1 MILDP
6 TTAIVGVIAFGLH
19 VYGKYKEDPVKNKFI
34 PWIAQQLGYVVTSLA
49 FCALGLLMKDEIMEP
64 LGFTKPLT
72 FAFVLCYG
80 AGHLVSRVLG
90 ITAATKSRHA
100 NP

>member
-1 MILDP
+1 MIIDP
-6 TTAIVGVIAFGLH
+6 TTAIVGTIAFGLH
-19 VYGKYKEDPVKNKFI
+19 LYGKFGERTNAEQFF
-34 PWIAQQLGYVVTSLA
+34 PWLSHQLGYVITSIA
-49 FCALGLLMKDEIMEP
+49 FCALGLLMQGEIMEP

-90 ITAATKSRHA
+90 ITAASKARKV
-100 NP
+100 

>member
-6 TTAIVGVIAFGLH
+6 TTAIVGTIAFALH
-19 VYGKYKEDPVKNKFI
+19 VYGRYSERQNAEAFF
-34 PWIAQQLGYVVTSLA
+34 PWLSHQVGYVLTSLA
-49 FCALGLLMKDEIMEP
+49 FCALGLLMQGEIMEP

-90 ITAATKSRHA
+90 INAAAKARKA
-100 NP
+100 

>member
-1 MILDP
+1 MIIEP
-6 TTAIVGVIAFGLH
+6 TTAIVGTIAFGLH
-19 VYGKYKEDPVKNKFI
+19 VYGRYKEDPIVETFVKWAGK
-34 PWIAQQLGYVVTSLA
+34 QLGYIITSVA
-49 FCALGLLMKDEIMEP
+49 FCALGLLMRDEIMEP

-90 ITAATKSRHA
+90 IAEAAKSRKA
-100 NP
+100 

>member
-1 MILDP
+1 MIIEP
-6 TTAIVGVIAFGLH
+6 TTAIVGTIAFALH
-19 VYGKYKEDPVKNKFI
+19 VYGRYQERTANEAFF
-34 PWIAQQLGYVVTSLA
+34 PWLGHQLGYLFTSLA
-49 FCALGLLMKDEIMEP
+49 FCALGLIMQGEIMEP

-90 ITAATKSRHA
+90 ITAASKARKA
-100 NP
+100 

>member
-6 TTAIVGVIAFGLH
+6 TTAIVGTIAFGLY
-19 VYGKYKEDPVKNKFI
+19 VYGRYQERTNAEAFF
-34 PWIAQQLGYVVTSLA
+34 PWLAHQLGYLFTSLA
-49 FCALGLLMKDEIMEP
+49 FCVLGLLMQGEIMEP

-90 ITAATKSRHA
+90 MTAASKARKV
-100 NP
+100 

>member
-6 TTAIVGVIAFGLH
+6 TTAIVGTLAFALH
-19 VYGKYKEDPVKNKFI
+19 VYGKFGERTAQEKFF
-34 PWIAQQLGYVVTSLA
+34 PWLGQQLGYLFTSIS
-49 FCALGLLMKDEIMEP
+49 FCAIGLLLQPEIMEP

-90 ITAATKSRHA
+90 MSAASKARKA
-100 NP
+100 

>member
-1 MILDP
+1 MIIEP
-6 TTAIVGVIAFGLH
+6 TTAIFGTIAFGLH
-19 VYGKYKEDPVKNKFI
+19 VYGRYQERTNAELFF
-34 PWIAQQLGYVVTSLA
+34 PWLSHQLGYLVTSLA
-49 FCALGLLMKDEIMEP
+49 FCALGLLMQGEIMEP

-90 ITAATKSRHA
+90 ITAASKARKA
-100 NP
+100 

>member
-6 TTAIVGVIAFGLH
+6 TTAIVGTIAFGLH
-19 VYGKYKEDPVKNKFI
+19 VYGKFKERTDSEKFL
-34 PWIAQQLGYVVTSLA
+34 PWIGHQGGYLVTSIA
-49 FCALGLLMKDEIMEP
+49 FCALGLLMQGELMEP

-90 ITAATKSRHA
+90 ITAASKARKV
-100 NP
+100 

>member
-1 MILDP
+1 MILEP
-6 TTAIVGVIAFGLH
+6 TTAIVGTIAFGLH
-19 VYGKYKEDPVKNKFI
+19 VYGRYQERTQAEKFL
-34 PWIAQQLGYVVTSLA
+34 PWLGHQLGYIATSLA
-49 FCALGLLMKDEIMEP
+49 FCALGLLMQGEIMEP

-90 ITAATKSRHA
+90 INAAAKARKA
-100 NP
+100 